1 MTRFIL
7 SDLRRLWAGSLVVVL
22 LIAFATALG
31 VAVTLQERAL
41 RLGSAR
47 AADRFDLV
55 VGAPGSETQ
64 LLLSSVFL
72 QPSPLPL
79 MSGDVLG
86 KLAADPRVSWA
97 APVGFGDSFSGY
109 PIVGTSKTLVG
120 NLSALS
126 EGRSFA
132 AAGEAVIGAAVTLP
146 LGYAVKPMHGT
157 AGGETHTELAYRI
170 TGRLAPTGTSWDRAI
185 LVPIQAVWGLHGMDA
200 RGHEADEEHA
210 ESTAG
215 DPAAAVPHDEAA
227 HHDDDHGN
235 GEHAAIDPD
244 TPLDEHWTA
253 ETPGLPAILV
263 KPKTIAD
270 AYKLRQDYRGNGTL
284 AVFPGEVLTNL
295 YATLGDAKRVLS
307 AVAVGAQILVA
318 AAVLMV
324 TVMHIGQRR
333 RQIGALR
340 AFGAPQSAVLVIV
353 WLELFILIALGIL
366 SGFAIGYGAAM
377 LLSAMFSGDS
387 GIVLPVGFIRDDL
400 KSVIAIVLFS
410 AILALA
416 PALLAYRQSPA
427 AALRA

>member
-79 MSGDVLG
+79 MPGDVLG
-86 KLAADPRVSWA
+86 KLANDPRVSWA

-109 PIVGTSKTLVG
+109 PIVGTSTALTT
-120 NLSALS
+120 NLSAVS
-126 EGRSFA
+126 EGRVFA
-132 AAGEAVIGAAVTLP
+132 KVGEAVIGAAVTLP
-146 LGYAVKPMHGT
+146 LGYEVKPTHGL
-157 AGGETHTELAYRI
+157 AALGGETHTELAYRI

-185 LVPIQAVWGLHGMDA
+185 LVPIQSVWGLHGMDA
-200 RGHEADEEHA
+200 YGDEHNHAAEAGEAHNAEEP
-210 ESTAG
+210 G
-215 DPAAAVPHDEAA
+215 
-227 HHDDDHGN
+227 HDDHTDG
-235 GEHAAIDPD
+235 HAHAHIDPD
-244 TPLDEHWTA
+244 APLDERWTA
-253 ETPGLPAILV
+253 QTPGLPAILV

-340 AFGAPQSAVLVIV
+340 ALGAPQSAVLVIV

-377 LLSAMFSGDS
+377 LLSAMFSGES
-387 GIVLPVGFIRDDL
+387 GIVLPVGFVRDDL
-400 KSVIAIVLFS
+400 KSVFAIVLFS